1 MLPLYSENHSDR
13 YLFSPVTLTGNV
25 TNVTTRELQG
35 SVSFFCIP
43 SDDRVQVQ
51 WQIFRVGRLEPEIL
65 SRPGFG
71 FQTPSLQISPS
82 GRTVTLTN
90 AIASDA
96 GVYRCTVADDT
107 GLLVSPFDV
116 NVTVLSSKLFCLI
129 GLVFTYI

>member
-51 WQIFRVGRLEPEIL
+51 WQIFRVGSLEPAFL
-65 SRPGFG
+65 FRPEVGFL
-71 FQTPSLQISPS
+71 TPLQISPS